1 MEHRICGKFCEKM
14 GFIGVRVLLFTWV
27 YLDGAR
33 VTTVVMFET
42 GDFESGRNSVI
53 AGWMATRVRTISS
66 HVGSSSVGGI

>member
-1 MEHRICGKFCEKM
+1 M

-42 GDFESGRNSVI
+42 GDFESGRNNRWLD
-53 AGWMATRVRTISS
+53 GD
-66 HVGSSSVGGI
+66 